1 MAKPIPPR
9 LNPAH
14 DAAVKR
20 MLAATLP
27 KYATRKTQQRKTQPR
42 RVETR

>member
-1 MAKPIPPR
+1 MAAVVPKPFPTK

-20 MLAATLP
+20 MLAP
-27 KYATRKTQQRKTQPR
+27 PPNSQRLAQKKKRAELKQ
-42 RVETR
+42 

>member
-1 MAKPIPPR
+1 MAKPNPPR

-27 KYATRKTQQRKTQPR
+27 KYATRKAPSRKVQPR
-42 RVETR
+42 RVEAR